1 MAELFILN
9 GRKGGTVFL
18 LAGDRTL
25 VGRSPECTVCVDDSW
40 ISSRH
45 AYLEMRGGQLWV
57 VDLDS
62 RNGTYVGEEQV
73 REARLKDGDRVS
85 FGRTEAKVR
94 LTAARPA
101 SRALPPGATMM
112 RVLAHAPPPRAPAAP
127 AAPGPTPPP
136 GLTPPPAPRPPP
148 APDAGRR
155 QVAVLHAIAR
165 SLSEA
170 AGLGDG
176 LQRML
181 EALAEALRAPR
192 ALLLM
197 PDEHGE
203 MAPKAHLP
211 PPPGPPPRHSATI
224 VEAAIQARA
233 GIISNDAQADARFAQ
248 AGSIFMENIRSALCV
263 PIWAEQRVLGALLF
277 DRHIGDPFQEEELEL
292 ATVAAYQVALAIE
305 RERFLEH
312 SRVAE
317 AQRRKLL
324 RHFSPDVA
332 ALVLAQE
339 EQAADD
345 PLAPQVRDG
354 VTILFSDVRGFT
366 RMTERLPALELAQL
380 LREYFHQMTLA
391 VFEERGTLDKFIGDG
406 LMAIFGAPV
415 AQPDGPLRAVRC
427 ASLML
432 ARLQALNERLP
443 ADRQIAIRIGVN
455 TGRVV
460 AGSLGSPERMEFTV
474 LGDAVN
480 VASRLESIAGPSSVL
495 VGRATFEATQHA
507 FRYRELGP
515 QQVKGREA
523 KVEAF
528 ELLGPR

>member
-1 MAELFILN
+1 MAELFIVN

-18 LAGDRTL
+18 LTGERTL
-25 VGRSPECTVCVDDSW
+25 VGRSPECAVCIDDSW

-45 AYLEMRGGQLWV
+45 AYLEQRGGQLWV

-85 FGRTEAKVR
+85 FGRTAAKVR
-94 LTAARPA
+94 LTAVRPTA
-101 SRALPPGATMM
+101 KALPPGATMM
-112 RVLAHAPPPRAPAAP
+112 RVLAHAPPPRPPVPGPAAP
-127 AAPGPTPPP
+127 APAATPATAAR
-136 GLTPPPAPRPPP
+136 LV
-148 APDAGRR
+148 PDAGRR

-165 SLSEA
+165 ALSEA
-170 AGLGDG
+170 AGLADG

-203 MAPKAHLP
+203 MLPKAHL
-211 PPPGPPPRHSATI
+211 PPGPPPRHSATI

-233 GIISNDAQADARFAQ
+233 GLISNDAQADARFAQ
-248 AGSIFMENIRSALCV
+248 AGSIFIENIRSALCV
-263 PIWAEQRVLGALLF
+263 PIWAEQRVLGALVF

-339 EQAADD
+339 EQAEDD
-345 PLAPQVRDG
+345 PLAAQVRDG

-366 RMTERLPALELAQL
+366 RMTERLLAMELAQL

-415 AQPDGPLRAVRC
+415 SQPDGPLRAVRC

-432 ARLQALNERLP
+432 ARLAALNERLP
-443 ADRQIAIRIGVN
+443 EDRQIAIRIGIN

-460 AGSLGSPERMEFTV
+460 AGNLGSPERLEFTV

-495 VGRATFEATQHA
+495 VGRATYEATQHA

-515 QQVKGREA
+515 QQVKGREG

-528 ELLGPR
+528 ELAGPR